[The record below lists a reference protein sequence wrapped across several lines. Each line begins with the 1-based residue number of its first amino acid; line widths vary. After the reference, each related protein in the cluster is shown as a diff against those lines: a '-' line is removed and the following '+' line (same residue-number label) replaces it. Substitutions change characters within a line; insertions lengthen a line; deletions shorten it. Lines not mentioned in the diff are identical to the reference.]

1 MDYDIFSFP
10 TERKIVVD
18 AGYLG
23 ARRHIIYGLVEVDV
37 TRARQ
42 LLEEQSVRLGSKL
55 SFTAFLVA
63 SLARVIN
70 KDPRVQAYQDWR
82 GQLVVFHEVDVVTMI
97 EPRAGAVAIPHIIHG
112 ANHKTVYQIS
122 DEIRSIQARPE
133 RSAQRGKIMDL
144 APYLPRFT
152 RLLFFRVLKMFPH
165 RFKQFSGTVVVTS
178 VGMFGKGGGWGLGF
192 LPLHNLGIT
201 VGGIAQKPG
210 VYEGEIAIREYLHL
224 TLSFNHDVVDGAP
237 AARFTQGLV
246 EMIERAA
253 VLEEEP
259 LPKAEQEG

>member
-10 TERKIVVD
+10 AEREIVVD

-23 ARRHIIYGLVEVDV
+23 ARRHIMYGFVEVDV

-42 LLEEQSVRLGSKL
+42 LLEEQSVRVGSKL

-63 SLARVIN
+63 SLARVIDN
-70 KDPRVQAYQDWR
+70 NPKVQAYQDWR
-82 GQLVVFHEVDVVTMI
+82 GRLVVFHEVDVVTMI
-97 EPRAGAVAIPHIIHG
+97 EPRAGAVAIPHIIQG
-112 ANHKTVYQIS
+112 ANRKTVYQIS
-122 DEIRSIQARPE
+122 AEIRSIQARPE
-133 RSAQRGKIMDL
+133 RSAQRGGMMDI

-152 RLLFFRVLKMFPH
+152 RLLFFRVLKLFPH
-165 RFKQFSGTVVVTS
+165 WFKQFSGTVVVTS
-178 VGMFGKGGGWGLGF
+178 VGMFGKGGGWGLSF
-192 LPLHNLGIT
+192 LPLHNLGVT

-224 TLSFNHDVVDGAP
+224 TISFNHDVVDGAP

-253 VLEEEP
+253 VLEEDP
-259 LPKAEQEG
+259 LPKAKWEG